1 MPPAFLEAL
10 PSRGADP
17 PRLDPVQDPE
27 HLEGRRL
34 ERPTRDSVHYRDS
47 PLGLWFADTRRH
59 RDDPCTVGIVTGAA
73 GGDIAYYYP
82 EPYWLMGE
90 GGWIK
95 SLLLCFDKV
104 GVLLPEYM
112 LGIETEADP
121 VLAGPLV
128 ESGHLV
134 IVHPE
139 TFVDTELTEQLT
151 EAMVELIS
159 AGACDDVE
167 SRSGFAEL
175 SMSRMGFYGD
185 PGLFEMVFDELKR
198 RGLARATADGV
209 SIPLHP
215 VVRRVY
221 LLLLAQFARQA
232 GARHGLNLHPTT
244 NLRGVGP
251 SLANLLQTHGAPS
264 KGHVVEFDLNT
275 IGVDLDAVPLD
286 EIFDFRRQHHD
297 EHKRYMRNL
306 RQFVGELAMAD
317 DEERPSLYEERAS
330 ELREDA
336 HNLVDRRSSSV
347 ESAFHCCWL
356 LGRHRRRRLVRVG
369 RG

>member
-1 MPPAFLEAL
+1 MC
-10 PSRGADP
+10 R
-17 PRLDPVQDPE
+17 
-27 HLEGRRL
+27 
-34 ERPTRDSVHYRDS
+34 
-47 PLGLWFADTRRH
+47 
-59 RDDPCTVGIVTGAA
+59 
-73 GGDIAYYYP
+73 
-82 EPYWLMGE
+82 
-90 GGWIK
+90 
-95 SLLLCFDKV
+95 V
-104 GVLLPEYM
+104 GVSS
-112 LGIETEADP
+112 ETAADP

-139 TFVDTELTEQLT
+139 TFVDTELTERLT
-151 EAMVELIS
+151 EAIVELIS
-159 AGACDDVE
+159 AGAFDDIE
-167 SRSGFAEL
+167 SRTGFAEL

-232 GARHGLNLHPTT
+232 GARHGLDLHPTT

-251 SLANLLQTHGAPS
+251 ALANLLQTDGAPS
-264 KGHVVEFDLNT
+264 KGHVVEFDLNM

-306 RQFVGELAMAD
+306 RQFVGELAMAEA
-317 DEERPSLYEERAS
+317 EERPSLYEERAT

-336 HNLVDRRSSSV
+336 QNLVDRVRQAWTVPATAAGFSIGIAGAGWSMLGGDEVGS
-347 ESAFHCCWL
+347 L
-356 LGRHRRRRLVRVG
+356 LGLAGLGVGLFSLLSGKDQGSAYTYLFSVRSDLPYVMST
-369 RG
+369 